1 MSGMPKQ
8 RHPLS
13 KLSSTTRQFLK
24 QSASSLGKQQILPKA
39 LQKRLIRLGQVKNAS
54 PHNNRRKRTT
64 PELQEYIKGLQGK
77 EISKQIIRDFRE
89 LAHYAYV
96 FDIEHY
102 KSQLDPKEAEELQ
115 SIGDVIFHYCSSGCR
130 EGIDPSNLFDTDNY
144 FSKYPDVKK
153 SGLNP
158 MVHCFKF
165 GMNENRYS
173 MDNIHFMRKM
183 ADIKKPDADAITS
196 IREDLKAK
204 RVGVFL
210 HIFYPELGETI
221 AAYLKNIPC
230 SIDIFI
236 STKEESV
243 QTLQN
248 VFARIDNAQKVEVR
262 HFSNIGRDVAPF
274 FVGFGDQILKYD
286 LILKLHSKKS
296 PHSNALSGWFLHCL
310 DNLIGSEAITA
321 TNLKALQSPQT
332 GIVYPIE
339 NYALSLG
346 IKHDSCWGHE
356 DGNYKKANPFLT
368 RFHLDHITRESQ
380 FRFPTGTM
388 FWCKPDLL
396 KPILD
401 WNLSWQD
408 FDEEGGQIDG
418 TIAHSIERLIGLSTT
433 EIFDQKLQTT
443 YCGYFLSKQHLYD
456 KSIIESKNKLR
467 IQGFEKVIQFKPQ
480 PLEPNWSLQNNI
492 NRQSLHIHWVIP
504 NFTPGLGGHMTIFR
518 TIDFLERCGHQCTIW
533 VHSEL
538 KGNDK
543 PSRLSSLHK
552 RAIEQ
557 HFIPLK
563 TDQVY
568 MLGNNQDDLDRVSG
582 DIVIATDRMSTYPVL
597 GMKKFQK
604 RFYFVQDYEPYF
616 FARGSSSILTEQSYA
631 SKNEFACI
639 CASPWLKQKMESFGN
654 SAVSFPLAVDHTVYH
669 PDEDQKRSKHAI
681 AFYVRRSTPRR
692 LYELGLLALRAL
704 FDLGDDFEIITFG
717 EKELPDLGIPVKV
730 RHAGILNANKLA
742 NLYRQ
747 CTVGLVLSGTNYSLV
762 PNEMM
767 ACGLPV
773 VDIDAEHTRLSY
785 KPNTAVLAEPTPTG
799 LATALSQ
806 LLNDKTFRS
815 NTACAGLA
823 STEHLQWDASNQL
836 VETFIQESLS
846 SAPTTSQPTNAST
859 PLVTVVIPVYNGG
872 TMLKSV
878 VESCLAQDLDEE
890 FEVLLIDSSSSDG
903 CLDALPQDQRLR
915 LHRIRKEDFGHGRTR
930 NLGVKLARGEYVA
943 FITQDA
949 IPANRMW
956 LMNLIT
962 PLQNDPNVAGVF
974 GCHMAHSGH
983 GQLTAHDLDQHF
995 NRWIFRSH
1003 RQPIELD
1010 ADRQTA
1016 NGVVSTHE
1024 RFYSDNNSCLRK
1036 SIWET
1041 LPLPDVVYGEDQL
1054 WAREILRKG
1063 YKKAYAS
1070 TAVVRH
1076 SHEYDFRETVIRA
1089 NTEWHFYDQMLGE
1102 RLPSTKAQ
1110 VLQMVERSCAND
1122 LQARKLY
1129 PNISDNDLMLRR
1141 RLHFARACGYYLAG
1155 KGRGGIRP

>member
-8 RHPLS
+8 RRSLS
-13 KLSSTTRQFLK
+13 PFSNATRKAFMR
-24 QSASSLGKQQILPKA
+24 SASALGRSKILPRKLRNQLNRLGKDKHQNQP
-39 LQKRLIRLGQVKNAS
+39 
-54 PHNNRRKRTT
+54 NNRRKKTT
-64 PELQEYIKGLQGK
+64 PELQEYIKSLQSEGT
-77 EISKQIIRDFRE
+77 SKRIVRDFRE

-102 KSQLDPKEAEELQ
+102 KSQLELEEAGKLQ
-115 SIGDVIFHYCSSGCR
+115 SIGDVILHYCTSGCR
-130 EGIDPSNLFDTDNY
+130 EGIDPSNLFETENY
-144 FSKYPDVKK
+144 LSKYPDVKA

-165 GMNENRYS
+165 GMNERRFS

-183 ADIKKPDADAITS
+183 ADIKRAEKS
-196 IREDLKAK
+196 IENSIIDDLKGK

-221 AAYLKNIPC
+221 ASYLKNIPC
-230 SIDIFI
+230 RIDVFI
-236 STKEESV
+236 STKEDSIQILKHIFSQV
-243 QTLQN
+243 
-248 VFARIDNAQKVEVR
+248 DNAQKVEVR

-274 FVGFGDQILKYD
+274 IVGFKDEIPNYD

-310 DNLIGSEAITA
+310 DNLIGSKTIAA
-321 TNLKALQSPQT
+321 TNLKALQSPDI
-332 GIVYPIE
+332 GIVYPVE

-356 DGNYKKANPFLT
+356 DGNYTKASPFLK
-368 RFHLDHITRESQ
+368 RFNLDHITRDSQ

-396 KPILD
+396 RPILD
-401 WNLSWQD
+401 WNLSWHD

-433 EIFDQKLQTT
+433 EICNQKLLTT
-443 YCGYFLSKQHLYD
+443 YCGYFLSKQHLTD
-456 KSIIESKNKLR
+456 KSIIEGRNKLK
-467 IQGFEKVIQFKPQ
+467 IQGFEKVIQFKSKELDPD
-480 PLEPNWSLQNNI
+480 WSLKNNT
-492 NRQSLHIHWVIP
+492 NPKSLHIHWVIP

-518 TIDFLERCGHQCTIW
+518 TIDYLERCGHQCTIW

-552 RAIEQ
+552 RVIDQA
-557 HFIPLK
+557 FIPLK

-604 RFYFVQDYEPYF
+604 RFYFVQDYEAYF

-631 SKNEFACI
+631 SENNFSCI

-654 SAVSFPLAVDHTVYH
+654 SAISFPLAVDHDVYH
-669 PDEDQKRSKHAI
+669 PDNTQKRSSHAI

-704 FDLGDDFEIITFG
+704 FDLGDYFEIITFG
-717 EKELPDLGIPVKV
+717 ETDLPDLGIPVKV
-730 RHAGILNANKLA
+730 KHAGILEADDLA

-747 CTVGLVLSGTNYSLV
+747 CTVGFVLSGTNYSLV

-773 VDIDAEHTRLSY
+773 VDIDAEHTRVSY
-785 KPNTAVLAEPTPTG
+785 QPETAVLAKATPAD
-799 LATALSQ
+799 LASALSL
-806 LLNDKTFRS
+806 LLNDSTFRAR
-815 NTACAGLA
+815 TTRAGLA
-823 STEHLQWDASNQL
+823 ATEHLNWDSSNKL
-836 VETFIQESLS
+836 VEAYIQESLP
-846 SAPTTSQPTNAST
+846 SAPTSQHLEPAV
-859 PLVTVVIPVYNGG
+859 PLVTIVVPVYNGG
-872 TMLKSV
+872 AMLRAV
-878 VESCLAQDLDEE
+878 VESCLAQDLDQP
-890 FEVLLIDSSSSDG
+890 FEVLLIDSESSDG
-903 CLDALPQDQRLR
+903 CLDGLPEDERLR
-915 LHRIRKEDFGHGRTR
+915 LHKIRKKDFGHGRTR

-956 LMNLIT
+956 LMNLIA
-962 PLQNDPNVAGVF
+962 PLQKDPGVAGVF
-974 GCHMAHSGH
+974 GCHMAHTTH

-1003 RQPIELD
+1003 RQPIELEVG
-1010 ADRQTA
+1010 RQTS
-1016 NGVVSTHE
+1016 NGVVSSHE

-1036 SIWET
+1036 SICET

-1054 WAREILRKG
+1054 WAREILRRG

-1076 SHEYDFRETVIRA
+1076 SHEYGFRETVIRA
-1089 NTEWHFYDQMLGE
+1089 NTEWHFYNQLLGE
-1102 RLPSTKAQ
+1102 KLPSTKQ
-1110 VLQMVERSCAND
+1110 EVLQMIERSCAND
-1122 LQARKLY
+1122 KKAQELY
-1129 PNISDNDLMLRR
+1129 PDITNDDLISRR
-1141 RLHFARACGYYLAG
+1141 RLHFARACGYYLAA
-1155 KGRGGIRP
+1155 KGHGSLRP

>member
-1 MSGMPKQ
+1 
-8 RHPLS
+8 
-13 KLSSTTRQFLK
+13 
-24 QSASSLGKQQILPKA
+24 
-39 LQKRLIRLGQVKNAS
+39 
-54 PHNNRRKRTT
+54 
-64 PELQEYIKGLQGK
+64 
-77 EISKQIIRDFRE
+77 
-89 LAHYAYV
+89 
-96 FDIEHY
+96 
-102 KSQLDPKEAEELQ
+102 
-115 SIGDVIFHYCSSGCR
+115 
-130 EGIDPSNLFDTDNY
+130 
-144 FSKYPDVKK
+144 
-153 SGLNP
+153 
-158 MVHCFKF
+158 
-165 GMNENRYS
+165 

-183 ADIKKPDADAITS
+183 ADIKRPEASDLDAIKK
-196 IREDLKAK
+196 DLKNK
-204 RVGVFL
+204 KVGVFL

-221 AAYLKNIPC
+221 AAYLKNIPT
-230 SIDIFI
+230 SIDVFI
-236 STKEESV
+236 STREDSV
-243 QTLQN
+243 QALKNIFTRVDN
-248 VFARIDNAQKVEVR
+248 VQKIEVR
-262 HFSNIGRDVAPF
+262 HFGNIGRDVAPF
-274 FVGFGDQILKYD
+274 IVGFGDHILNYD
-286 LILKLHSKKS
+286 YILKLHSKKS

-310 DNLIGSEAITA
+310 DNLIGSEAVTA
-321 TNLKALQSPQT
+321 TNLKALQSPNT

-368 RFHLDHITRESQ
+368 RFNLDHITRDSQ

-388 FWCKPDLL
+388 FWCKPALL
-396 KPILD
+396 KPLLE
-401 WNLSWQD
+401 WNLTWQD

-433 EIFDQKLQTT
+433 EIFNQNLKTT
-443 YCGYFLSKQHLYD
+443 YCGYFLSKQHLTD
-456 KSIIESKNKLR
+456 KSIIEGRNKLK

-480 PLEPNWSLQNNI
+480 QLEPDWSRRNNI
-492 NRQSLHIHWVIP
+492 NPKALHIHWVIP

-552 RAIEQ
+552 RVIDQ
-557 HFIPLK
+557 SFIPLK

-568 MLGNNQDDLDRVSG
+568 MLGNNQEDLDRVSG

-597 GMKKFQK
+597 GMRKFQK

-616 FARGSSSILTEQSYA
+616 FAKGTSSILTEQSYA
-631 SKNEFACI
+631 SKNNFACI
-639 CASPWLKQKMESFGN
+639 CASPWLKQCMESFGN
-654 SAVSFPLAVDHTVYH
+654 SAVAFPLAVDHSVYH
-669 PDEDQKRSKHAI
+669 PKSDQQRSDHAI

-692 LYELGLLALRAL
+692 LYELGLLALREL
-704 FDLGDDFEIITFG
+704 FDLGDHFEIITFG
-717 EKELPDLGIPVKV
+717 EKDLPDLGIPVKV
-730 RHAGILNANKLA
+730 RHAGILDADDLA
-742 NLYRQ
+742 KLYRQ

-773 VDIDAEHTRLSY
+773 VDIDAEHTRVSY
-785 KPNTAVLAEPTPTG
+785 QPKTAVLAEATPSG
-799 LATALSQ
+799 LASALSR
-806 LLNDKTFRS
+806 LLNDASFRE
-815 NTACAGLA
+815 NTTRAGLA
-823 STEHLQWDASNQL
+823 ATKHLHWDSSNKL
-836 VETFIQESLS
+836 IEAFIQESLP
-846 SAPTTSQPTNAST
+846 AKRVPSQTVEPST

-872 TMLKSV
+872 TMLKTV
-878 VESCLAQDLDEE
+878 VESCLAQDLDQE
-890 FEVLLIDSSSSDG
+890 FELLLIDSASSDG
-903 CLDALPQDQRLR
+903 CLEALPQDKRLR
-915 LHRIRKEDFGHGRTR
+915 IHRIRKEDFGHGRTR
-930 NLGVKLARGEYVA
+930 NLGVELARGEYVA

-956 LMNLIT
+956 LMNLIA
-962 PLQNDPNVAGVF
+962 PLQSDPQVAGVF
-974 GCHMAHSGH
+974 GCHIAHTQH

-1010 ADRQTA
+1010 AERQTS

-1036 SIWET
+1036 SIWKT

-1063 YKKAYAS
+1063 FKKAYAS

-1076 SHEYDFRETVIRA
+1076 SHEYGFRETVVRA
-1089 NTEWHFYDQMLGE
+1089 NTEWHFYNQMLGE
-1102 RLPSTKAQ
+1102 KLPSSKQQ
-1110 VLQMVERSCAND
+1110 VLQMVQRSCASD
-1122 LQARKLY
+1122 LQAQKLY
-1129 PNISDNDLMLRR
+1129 PDISDDDLMMRR

-1155 KGRGGIRP
+1155 KGRGEIQP